1 MKPRIFKITLESSLA
16 RLGDVEALAEKA
28 ADIVHFTE
36 EERDSLA
43 IAVTE
48 AVSNAIV
55 HGNREDKKKRVQVTF
70 EVDKDRVRVSVRD
83 QGAGF
88 DPAQVSNPLDPE
100 NLLKESGR
108 GIFILS
114 ALMDEVNFDFS
125 GAGTLLTMT
134 KRRKKK

>member
-1 MKPRIFKITLESSLA
+1 VKPRIFKITLESSLA